1 MLSEISTRTT
11 DRLTL
16 SLVHFF
22 SHGLSRW
29 AVGSSSLV
37 DLLVCLKHNSVL
49 TPLGFTNLISILI
62 FMSKEQT

>member
-1 MLSEISTRTT
+1 MLGGISTRIT

-29 AVGSSSLV
+29 AVGSYSLV
-37 DLLVCLKHNSVL
+37 DLLVCLKHNS
-49 TPLGFTNLISILI
+49 GIY
-62 FMSKEQT
+62 

>member
-1 MLSEISTRTT
+1 MLGGISTRIT

-29 AVGSSSLV
+29 AVGSYSLV
-37 DLLVCLKHNSVL
+37 DLLVCLNHNSGVY
-49 TPLGFTNLISILI
+49 
-62 FMSKEQT
+62 